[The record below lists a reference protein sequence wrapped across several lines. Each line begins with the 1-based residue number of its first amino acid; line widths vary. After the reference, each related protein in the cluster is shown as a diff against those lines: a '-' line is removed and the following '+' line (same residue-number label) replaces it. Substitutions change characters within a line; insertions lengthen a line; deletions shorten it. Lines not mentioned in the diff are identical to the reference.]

1 MNYILTWQ
9 FILRRESAYAIAKVV
24 GSETGGK
31 SHNELISEEI
41 KRAVRDF
48 YSKFP
53 ANKAVS
59 IIMPANSG
67 FSGVLLFPFY
77 TLLLN
82 HFLQV

>member
-1 MNYILTWQ
+1 MNYILAWQ
-9 FILRRESAYAIAKVV
+9 SVLRREGACTVAKVV

-31 SHNELISEEI
+31 SHNELVSEEV

-48 YSKFP
+48 RGEFP

-59 IIMPANSG
+59 MVMPANGG

-77 TLLLN
+77 ALLLN
-82 HFLQV
+82 HFLQA